1 MVLYLYMYRS
11 ALEYIT
17 KWHLME
23 NRKPLIIR
31 GARQV
36 GKSYLVR
43 EFAKQAG
50 MSLLEINFE
59 KDPEA
64 AKLFDISSMDRTCTF
79 LEIQYKTR
87 LDAKTTVLFL
97 DEIQAAPQVIPVL
110 RYFYEERPD
119 LCVIAAGSLLE
130 FVLKEHSFSMPV
142 GRVEYFHL
150 GPMTFEEFLEASKET
165 ELKKFIKAFH
175 LGDPIPSPLHQKLM
189 SQVRTYCV
197 TGGMPEAIKTF
208 LDNSWESCESV
219 KKNLLST
226 YMDDFSKYRNRIP
239 DSRLRK
245 IFQKMPLLIG
255 EKFKYVN
262 IDPLEHAKDLAQ
274 ALDLLCMARVGH
286 RVVHSA
292 SNGIP
297 LGSEINLKFFK
308 LLFLDVGLAI
318 SACGLNLLDFEKVG
332 DINFVNQGKLA
343 EQFVGQHLL
352 YDAPPYQT
360 PELYYWAREKRNAA
374 AEIDYVVSVGEHVIP
389 IEVKSGKSGTLK
401 SLHLFLSE
409 KKRSV
414 GIRFNSEPPT
424 ILKEENKI
432 LISLPFYLIGQW
444 RRLFQEVQ
452 EQSF

>member
-1 MVLYLYMYRS
+1 MHRN
-11 ALEYIT
+11 ALEYIR
-17 KWHLME
+17 KWHHTE

-50 MSLLEINFE
+50 MSILEINFE
-59 KDPEA
+59 KNPEIG
-64 AKLFDISSMDRTCTF
+64 KLFDISSIDKTCEF

-87 LDAKTTVLFL
+87 LDPKTTVLFL
-97 DEIQAAPQVIPVL
+97 DEIQAAPQVIPIL
-110 RYFYEERPD
+110 RYFYEEQPK

-130 FVLKEHSFSMPV
+130 FVLKDHSFSMPV

-150 GPMTFEEFLEASKET
+150 GPMTFEEFLEAKEET
-165 ELKKFIKAFH
+165 ELKKFIGTYHF
-175 LGDPIPSPLHQKLM
+175 GDSIPSPLHQRLM
-189 SQVRTYCV
+189 SQIRTYSV
-197 TGGMPEAIKTF
+197 TGGMPEAIKTY
-208 LDNSWESCESV
+208 LENSWESCESV

-239 DSRLRK
+239 DLRLRK
-245 IFQKMPLLIG
+245 IFQTMPRLIG

-262 IDPLEHAKDLAQ
+262 IDPLERAKDLGQ
-274 ALDLLCMARVGH
+274 ALDLLCMARVGY
-286 RVVHSA
+286 RIYHSS
-292 SNGIP
+292 SNGVP
-297 LGSEINLKFFK
+297 LGSEINSKFFK

-318 SACGLNLLDFEKVG
+318 SASGLNLLDIEKVE
-332 DINFVNQGKLA
+332 DLNLVNQGKLS
-343 EQFVGQHLL
+343 EQLVGQHLL

-360 PELYYWAREKRNAA
+360 PELYYWAREKKNAA
-374 AEIDYVVSVGEHVIP
+374 AEIDYVVSVGTHIIP

-401 SLHLFLSE
+401 SLHLFLKE
-409 KKRSV
+409 KKLSL

-424 ILKEENKI
+424 ILSEGNII
-432 LISLPFYLIGQW
+432 LMSLPFYLIGQW

-452 EQSF
+452 R